1 MQIKYRIGIM
11 PGPWP
16 AGAPR
21 EGLDFFWRLIDVCE
35 RTEIDSIWFSD
46 RLSSPLPVL
55 EPMTAMAA
63 VAARTRRL
71 KFGPSVLIA
80 PFRSP
85 VLAASQIAMM
95 SAAPT
100 RLIGRAAAL
109 WAR

>member
-16 AGAPR
+16 GGPPG

-55 EPMTAMAA
+55 EPMTTMAA
-63 VAARTRRL
+63 VAARTRRP
-71 KFGPSVLIA
+71 KFGPGGLIA
-80 PFRSP
+80 PFPSP
-85 VLAASQIAMM
+85 GLAARQPPMLHHL
-95 SAAPT
+95 SAGPG
-100 RLIGRAAAL
+100 LP
-109 WAR
+109 

>member
-16 AGAPR
+16 AGAPG
-21 EGLDFFWRLIDVCE
+21 EGLHFFWRLIDLCE

-63 VAARTRRL
+63 IAARTRRL
-71 KFGPSVLIA
+71 KFGMSVLVVPA
-80 PFRSP
+80 RNP
-85 VLAASQIAMM
+85 VLVQRTLPVLNS
-95 SAAPT
+95 T
-100 RLIGRAAAL
+100 HRKLGGG
-109 WAR
+109 